1 MAEVKR
7 KCRWS
12 VESLAVAELGCD
24 GDNAQLKALPMYT
37 EAQASECTLD
47 SLSHRVP
54 LVAFN
59 TPHFKSSLSL
69 RLAASPSLHRNFLSH
84 VQ

>member
-47 SLSHRVP
+47 SLSHR
-54 LVAFN
+54 F
-59 TPHFKSSLSL
+59 H
-69 RLAASPSLHRNFLSH
+69 
-84 VQ
+84 